1 MVDIP
6 SVAEED
12 TSFAVDTS
20 AVEDKVDI
28 PRCTCT
34 VEVDIQAA
42 EVQAHT
48 DVFLWVANHVPL
60 EIYPEHPT
68 YRRSCAPRTFFPLS
82 RSEPPSACGSS
93 VT

>member
-1 MVDIP
+1 MVVDTP

-20 AVEDKVDI
+20 AVEDKEDI

-34 VEVDIQAA
+34 VEVDNRAA
-42 EVQAHT
+42 EVQART

-68 YRRSCAPRTFFPLS
+68 YRRSCAPRTFYP
-82 RSEPPSACGSS
+82 CDSS
-93 VT
+93 VM